1 MLPGSSRPELG
12 LARSGRIMPAG
23 RRRVTSGT
31 LLAVIRLLAALL
43 AAVLAAASSAVG
55 PARPAVPAAVGAPP
69 PVVVGERGRPPEA
82 AILWRRSRAVGRPNR
97 GRLVGGVELPA
108 AGTHFVTVDPVTG
121 TAPNRAWRRWGTDR
135 LIQVILRVAEAHA
148 AAHPDGPRLVV
159 GDLSRPHGGRFGPE
173 FGGDGHRSHQ
183 NGLDVDVWYP
193 RRDGREA
200 IPASVGQ
207 LDRRLAQELVGRFVR
222 AGAEYVFVGPRTGLR
237 GPPKVVM
244 TLGNHDDHLHVR
256 IRPGGSG
263 RR

>member
-1 MLPGSSRPELG
+1 
-12 LARSGRIMPAG
+12 MPAG

-31 LLAVIRLLAALL
+31 LLAVIRFLVALL
-43 AAVLAAASSAVG
+43 AAALAAASSAVAPAG
-55 PARPAVPAAVGAPP
+55 PAAPPAVGAPP

-82 AILWRRSRAVGRPNR
+82 AIVWRRSRAVGRPNQ

-135 LIQVILRVAEAHA
+135 LIEVVLRVAEEHA

-159 GDLSRPHGGRFGPE
+159 GDLSRPHGGRFGRE

-207 LDRRLAQELVGRFVR
+207 IDRRLAQELVGRFVR

-237 GPPKVVM
+237 GPPTVVM